1 MDDPARYEA
10 RRHAAKTGEHAAGR
24 LVRRAIRELSAT
36 EASGLAGDDSVLRT
50 LWDEICVQVQGEHS
64 VFWSAFEDRVRGVLG
79 TLLRDANE
87 ATLRALWLA
96 TPEGEAW
103 IWDAPPEVGTVPF
116 LVDDITELLW
126 QRLWGAA
133 ADWDNERIQAHL
145 DQSRLD

>member
-1 MDDPARYEA
+1 MDDPARIAA
-10 RRHAAKTGEHAAGR
+10 RRRAAKTGEHAAGR

-64 VFWSAFEDRVRGVLG
+64 VSWWAFEEGVRGVLG

-96 TPEGEAW
+96 TPEGEDW
-103 IWDAPPEVGTVPF
+103 IWDAPPEEGTVPY
-116 LVDDITELLW
+116 LADDITELLW
-126 QRLWGAA
+126 QRLYGAA
-133 ADWDNERIQAHL
+133 ADCDNERIRSYL
-145 DQSRLD
+145 DR